1 MLEVLGLLLTHSS
14 VPAVSF
20 ASLEGARDKGPLQM
34 DQDIGV
40 KVGRGGTSLGVK

>member
-1 MLEVLGLLLTHSS
+1 MLEILGLLLTRSS

-20 ASLEGARDKGPLQM
+20 TSLEAARDEGPLQM

-40 KVGRGGTSLGVK
+40 KMGRGGTSLGVK

>member
-20 ASLEGARDKGPLQM
+20 ASLEGARDKGPLLM

>member
-1 MLEVLGLLLTHSS
+1 MLEILGLLLTRSS

-20 ASLEGARDKGPLQM
+20 ASLEAARDEGPLQM

-40 KVGRGGTSLGVK
+40 KMGRGGTSLGVK